1 MYINQNPFNLN
12 ELILSANSTATFQNS
27 QNFNL
32 LQQQQQQQQTSI
44 NSFINTTV
52 NSSNTRPTSVSS
64 TGSSSSVSSI
74 TSPPSTQS
82 SSSSSLSPTGNK
94 LTNDLYNPYNFAS
107 YYNTTLS
114 SNTPTTTTNSTP
126 TTTTTITSKSNTFA
140 LNTHLLNGSTL
151 ATQNYNQIND
161 KCILFSLNYKNKN
174 NLFDYFF

>member
-32 LQQQQQQQQTSI
+32 LQQQQQQQQQQQTSI

-52 NSSNTRPTSVSS
+52 NSSNNRPTSVSS

-94 LTNDLYNPYNFAS
+94 LTNELYNPYNFAS

-151 ATQNYNQIND
+151 TTQNYNQIND
-161 KCILFSLNYKNKN
+161 KCIIFIKL
-174 NLFDYFF
+174 